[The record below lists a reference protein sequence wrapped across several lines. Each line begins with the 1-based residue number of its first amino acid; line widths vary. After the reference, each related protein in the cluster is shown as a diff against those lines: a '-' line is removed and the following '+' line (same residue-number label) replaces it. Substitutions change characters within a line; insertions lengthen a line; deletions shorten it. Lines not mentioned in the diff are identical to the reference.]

1 LIVVFTVRSPGLGE
15 VALIA
20 RSHARHLRAV
30 GAALV
35 AVAALLLAAHLGPSG
50 AVPPD
55 PAATENEAVEQP
67 ADRL

>member
-1 LIVVFTVRSPGLGE
+1 
-15 VALIA
+15 LIA

-50 AVPPD
+50 AVTPD
-55 PAATENEAVEQP
+55 PGATENEAVEQ
-67 ADRL
+67 ATDRL

>member
-1 LIVVFTVRSPGLGE
+1 MIVVHLSFPGLGE

-35 AVAALLLAAHLGPSG
+35 TVAALVLAAHLGPSA
-50 AVPPD
+50 AVPPG
-55 PAATENEAVEQP
+55 PGTTENEAVERTT
-67 ADRL
+67 DRL